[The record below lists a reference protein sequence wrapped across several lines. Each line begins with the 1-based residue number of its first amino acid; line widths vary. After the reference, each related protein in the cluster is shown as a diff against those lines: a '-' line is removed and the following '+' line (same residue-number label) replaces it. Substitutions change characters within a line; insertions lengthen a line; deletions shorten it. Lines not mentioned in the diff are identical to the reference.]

1 MVNVTST
8 ITVVLV
14 AQRVCEHERIEP
26 IVFDR
31 GDFVALPR
39 LGGDPRR
46 DRDDLVTAV
55 LEMGSVA
62 LSERK

>member
-1 MVNVTST
+1 VTVVNVTST

-39 LGGDPRR
+39 LGGVRGE
-46 DRDDLVTAV
+46 TG
-55 LEMGSVA
+55 MTW
-62 LSERK
+62 